1 MVKTNKKKI
10 HLSIQ
15 ELQET
20 KIWCLDW
27 ENSMKEEMATCSSIL
42 AVINPMDLSM
52 EPGGL
57 ESMRSQRV
65 RHSWSQKSCTHSW
78 ILYNQRFLLYL
89 LVQVSLL
96 SFNLLHWRIISN
108 FELKFRSVSD
118 RFAHDKNV
126 MVFIT
131 LLIIASFHGHCLDQV
146 EEWLQF
152 SF

>member
-1 MVKTNKKKI
+1 MSGLGKFHEGGNGN
-10 HLSIQ
+10 L
-15 ELQET
+15 LQYF
-20 KIWCLDW
+20 
-27 ENSMKEEMATCSSIL
+27 

-96 SFNLLHWRIISN
+96 SFNLLH
-108 FELKFRSVSD
+108 
-118 RFAHDKNV
+118 
-126 MVFIT
+126 
-131 LLIIASFHGHCLDQV
+131 
-146 EEWLQF
+146 
-152 SF
+152 